1 MSDYYDQPRRQK
13 STRGAKT
20 RDSYADDSGYGRDA
34 PRGDAGSLVRRR
46 DSTSSVDEEITRE
59 FPPGDGG
66 RGYYKETTIRKS
78 GTRPVRARSYGA
90 DSRYDDKSSYA
101 SSRRYNDSSKRSSRG
116 YDDRRDDRRSGG
128 RSRRDQSYSSDE
140 SRSRSRDKGRR
151 KSGIEETLGALG
163 LGGVIAAVTG
173 KKDRSRSK
181 SRDRGG
187 RGRARS
193 YSSERSR
200 KGGRSQSRGKQQISQ
215 AVKAALLAG
224 AGEAFRARK
233 EPGGWGGDKGKRVL
247 TAAIAAGGVDGIL
260 TQKKDPDKHS
270 TRDVIGSAFAGLA
283 ANRLINGARS
293 KSRGPAG
300 SPDGRGRSQSRGGLG
315 DLLAGG
321 ALAGVAKKGYDN
333 WRERS
338 KSRGRERSR
347 SSSGSSYDSRTP
359 PRNRSQN
366 RRRSQSVSGYAAKG
380 LAAIG
385 LKDVADKVDPE
396 RRSSKRGNSYNDGG
410 YGNQDRDVGSR
421 SRSIGPDGN
430 GEVVSKRPG
439 TKVNGYELDYKPHH
453 NGDPDTDSDSDL
465 GSSSGEENEVKK
477 GRRKSFITAGLATVA
492 TIHAGHSVYQSYEKR
507 QERRK
512 QVAEGEISK
521 DEAKKLKNKG
531 RLQDA
536 ASIGSAALGIKGAYS
551 EWNEMREHNAEM
563 SEYKE
568 KIQRHREKRVAR
580 REKLEREARRY
591 KESGYTSS
599 MPNLV
604 PRGNGYHDSSPAG
617 YSQGAQTHYYDD
629 NPYSAGPAPPR
640 YNGYP
645 PPPPGPPPP
654 GTYR

>member
-13 STRGAKT
+13 STRGTRT
-20 RDSYADDSGYGRDA
+20 RDSYVDDSGYSGRDA
-34 PRGDAGSLVRRR
+34 PRGDAGSLVRRH

-66 RGYYKETTIRKS
+66 RGYYRETTIRKK
-78 GTRPVRARSYGA
+78 GVRPVRARSIGA
-90 DSRYDDKSSYA
+90 DSRYDDRYFNDRSSYA
-101 SSRRYNDSSKRSSRG
+101 SSRRQDGYSSKRSSRG
-116 YDDRRDDRRSGG
+116 YDDRRGGG
-128 RSRRDQSYSSDE
+128 RSRRDQSSSTDR

-163 LGGVIAAVTG
+163 LGGVVAAVTG
-173 KKDRSRSK
+173 KKDGRSRSK

-193 YSSERSR
+193 YSSDR
-200 KGGRSQSRGKQQISQ
+200 GGRARSKSRGKEQISQ
-215 AVKAALLAG
+215 AIKAALLAG

-260 TQKKDPDKHS
+260 THKKDPEKHS
-270 TRDVIGSAFAGLA
+270 TRDVIGSALAGLA
-283 ANRLINGARS
+283 ANRVINGARS
-293 KSRGPAG
+293 KSRGRG

-321 ALAGVAKKGYDN
+321 ALAATAKKGYD
-333 WRERS
+333 RFRS
-338 KSRGRERSR
+338 KSRGRDRSR
-347 SSSGSSYDSRTP
+347 GSSGSSFDSRSP

-385 LKDVADKVDPE
+385 LKDAADKIDPPD
-396 RRSSKRGNSYNDGG
+396 RRSTRRGNSYNDGG
-410 YGNQDRDVGSR
+410 YGSQDVGSR
-421 SRSIGPDGN
+421 SRSIGPDAS
-430 GEVVSKRPG
+430 ETAVSRRSRPG
-439 TKVNGYELDYKPHH
+439 DRANGYALDYGPHH

-465 GSSSGEENEVKK
+465 GSSSGEEKEIKR
-477 GRRKSFITAGLATVA
+477 GRRKSIITAGLATVA

-507 QERRK
+507 DQRRK
-512 QVAEGEISK
+512 QVKEGKMSPE
-521 DEAKKLKNKG
+521 EAKKLKNKG

-536 ASIGSAALGIKGAYS
+536 AAIGIAALGIKGAYS
-551 EWNEMREHNAEM
+551 EWQEMREHNSEM
-563 SEYKE
+563 NEYKE
-568 KIQRHREKRVAR
+568 KMQRHREKREAR
-580 REKLEREARRY
+580 RQKLEREARAY
-591 KESGYTSS
+591 KESGYTAS

-604 PRGNGYHDSSPAG
+604 PRYNGYHDPLPAG
-617 YSQGAQTHYYDD
+617 YSSGAPTHYYDD
-629 NPYSAGPAPPR
+629 NPYSAGPATGR
-640 YNGYP
+640 YDGFP

-654 GTYR
+654 NYR